1 MKTTYFRSR
10 YFRWFLAL
18 MQVSG
23 TVFAQH
29 HSEQNHAHY
38 VPPKDS
44 LVSQKLAHWQDIK
57 FGLLMHWGTYSKWGI
72 VESWSLCP
80 EDEGW
85 CERRGPYAANWYE
98 YKKAYENIRTTFNP
112 TAFNPERWATAAK
125 DAGMKYVVFTTKH
138 HDGFC
143 MFDTKQTDY
152 KITDPKTAFS
162 SNPRSNI
169 AKEVFTAFRGKDF
182 MIGAYFS
189 KPDWHIPYYW
199 DPYFPPKDRNVSY
212 APKKYPQKWQQFKDF
227 TYNQIQ
233 ELMTDYGKIDIL
245 WLDGGWVRPAST
257 IDSTISWQR
266 TIPYDQDI
274 DMARIAGMGRRKQPG
289 LLVVD
294 RTVTGEFENYVTPE
308 QSIPDSYMPIPWESC
323 MTMGDSWSYI
333 PKENFKS
340 ARKLIHTLV
349 DIVAKNGNLLLNIAP
364 SPDGDWHPEAYQRL
378 QEIGAWL
385 RVNGE
390 SIYGTKPVA
399 PYRQKQWAYTG
410 NGKTRYQT
418 YLPTDQEAVP
428 ATITLNNVTQN
439 KPTVKLLGYT
449 KSLKASKT
457 SEGLVVTLP
466 EPARQLLA
474 TQPAWVFKL
483 ESAER

>member
-1 MKTTYFRSR
+1 MKNTYFNSL
-10 YFRWFLAL
+10 YYGWLL
-18 MQVSG
+18 SLLLVSSTG
-23 TVFAQH
+23 FAQQ

-44 LVSQKLAHWQDIK
+44 LVSRKLAQWQDIK

-85 CERRGPYAANWYE
+85 CERRGPYAGNWYE
-98 YKKAYENIRTTFNP
+98 YKKAYEDIRTTFNP
-112 TAFNPERWATAAK
+112 TEFNPERWASAAK

-169 AKEVFTAFRGKDF
+169 AKEVFSAFRDKNF
-182 MIGAYFS
+182 MVGAYFS

-274 DMARIAGMGRRKQPG
+274 DMARIASMGRSKQPG

-308 QSIPDSYMPIPWESC
+308 QSIPDAYMPIPWESC

-364 SPDGDWHPEAYQRL
+364 SPNGDWHPEAYQRL

-410 NGKTRYQT
+410 NGKTKYQT
-418 YLPTDQEAVP
+418 YLPAEKETVP
-428 ATITLNNVTQN
+428 ATITLNNVTQS
-439 KPTVKLLGYT
+439 KPTVKLLGYA

-457 SEGLVVTLP
+457 AEGLVVVLP
-466 EPARQLLA
+466 EAARQLLA
-474 TQPAWVFKL
+474 AQPAWVFKL
-483 ESAER
+483 EEK

>member
-1 MKTTYFRSR
+1 MMNMPCIKRLISSSLVFFALNPCSL
-10 YFRWFLAL
+10 LA
-18 MQVSG
+18 Q
-23 TVFAQH
+23 QH
-29 HSEQNHAHY
+29 AEQNHAHY
-38 VPPKDS
+38 VVPKDS
-44 LVSQKLAHWQDIK
+44 LVRQKLAQWQDIK
-57 FGLLMHWGTYSKWGI
+57 FGLLMHWGTYSTWGV

-85 CERRGPYAANWYE
+85 CVRRGPHAANWYD
-98 YKKAYENIRTTFNP
+98 YKRAYENLQTTFNP
-112 TAFNPERWATAAK
+112 TKFNPERWAVAAK

-143 MFDTKQTDY
+143 MFDTKQTGY
-152 KITDPKTAFS
+152 KITDPKTPFS
-162 SNPRSNI
+162 TNPRSNV
-169 AKEVFTAFRGKDF
+169 AKEIFGAFRSQDF
-182 MIGAYFS
+182 MVGAYFS
-189 KPDWHIPYYW
+189 KPDWHVPYYW

-212 APKKYPQKWQQFKDF
+212 APKKYPERWQQFKDF

-233 ELMTDYGKIDIL
+233 ELMTGYGKIDIL

-274 DMARIAGMGRRKQPG
+274 DMARIARMGRSHQPG

-308 QSIPDSYMPIPWESC
+308 QSIPDTYLPIPWESC

-340 ARKLIHTLV
+340 SRKLVQTLV

-364 SPDGDWHPEAYQRL
+364 GPDGEWHEEAYGRL
-378 QEIGAWL
+378 KEIGAWL

-399 PYRQKQWAYTG
+399 PYRQKQWAFTG
-410 NGKTRYQT
+410 NGNATYQT
-418 YLPTDQEAVP
+418 YLPTDGETPP
-428 ATITLNNVTQN
+428 ATVTLAGVSSKTKVT
-439 KPTVKLLGYT
+439 LLGYS
-449 KSLKASKT
+449 KSLKTRST
-457 SEGLVVTLP
+457 PEGLVVSLP
-466 EPARQLLA
+466 EPVRQLL
-474 TQPAWVFKL
+474 TNQPAWVFKIQ
-483 ESAER
+483 

>member
-1 MKTTYFRSR
+1 MKSNPFRSI
-10 YFRWFLAL
+10 FTSSLLAISL
-18 MQVSG
+18 LPGSLS
-23 TVFAQH
+23 AQQ
-29 HSEQNHAHY
+29 HSEQSHAHY
-38 VPPKDS
+38 IPPKDS
-44 LVSQKLAHWQDIK
+44 LVRQKLAHWQDIK
-57 FGLLMHWGTYSKWGI
+57 FGLLMHWGTYSTWGI

-85 CERRGPYAANWYE
+85 CVRRGPYAANWYD
-98 YKKAYENIRTTFNP
+98 YKRAYENLQTTFNP
-112 TAFNPERWATAAK
+112 TEFNPERWATAAK
-125 DAGMKYVVFTTKH
+125 EAGMKYVVFTTKH

-152 KITDPKTAFS
+152 KITSPKTPFS

-169 AKEVFTAFRGKDF
+169 AKEVFNAFRNQNF
-182 MIGAYFS
+182 MVGAYFS
-189 KPDWHIPYYW
+189 KPDWHTPYYW

-212 APKKYPQKWQQFKDF
+212 APKKYPERWQKFKDF

-274 DMARIAGMGRRKQPG
+274 DMGRIASMGRSRQPG

-308 QSIPDSYMPIPWESC
+308 QSIPDSYLPIPWESC

-333 PKENFKS
+333 PKENFKPT
-340 ARKLIHTLV
+340 RKLIHTLV

-364 SPDGDWHPEAYQRL
+364 SPNGDWHPEAYQRL

-385 RVNGE
+385 RINGE
-390 SIYGTKPVA
+390 SIYNTKPVA

-410 NGKTRYQT
+410 NGQTMYQT
-418 YLPTDQEAVP
+418 YLPTEQETPP
-428 ATITLNNVTQN
+428 ATITLTNITDTKNLV
-439 KPTVKLLGYT
+439 VRLLGYT
-449 KSLKASKT
+449 KPLKATKSA
-457 SEGLVVTLP
+457 EGLTVSLP
-466 EPARQLLA
+466 NAARQWLS
-474 TQPAWVFKL
+474 TQPAWVFKV
-483 ESAER
+483 SGQ

>member
-1 MKTTYFRSR
+1 MKRQSFYSR
-10 YFRWFLAL
+10 CYAWLVASCLLPGTLLA
-18 MQVSG
+18 Q
-23 TVFAQH
+23 Q
-29 HSEQNHAHY
+29 HSEQNHTHY
-38 VPPKDS
+38 ITPTDS
-44 LVSQKLAHWQDIK
+44 LVRQKLTQWQGIK
-57 FGLLMHWGTYSKWGI
+57 FGLLMHWGTYSQWGI

-85 CERRGPYAANWYE
+85 CVRRGPYAANWYD
-98 YKKAYENIRTTFNP
+98 YKRAYENLQTTFNP
-112 TAFNPERWATAAK
+112 TEFNPERWATAAK
-125 DAGMKYVVFTTKH
+125 EAGMKYVVFTTKH

-152 KITDPKTAFS
+152 KITDPKSPFS
-162 SNPRSNI
+162 SNPRSNV
-169 AKEVFTAFRGKDF
+169 AKEVFNAFRAQNF
-182 MIGAYFS
+182 MVGAYFS
-189 KPDWHIPYYW
+189 KPDWHTPYYW

-212 APKKYPQKWQQFKDF
+212 SPQKYPERWQKFKDF

-245 WLDGGWVRPAST
+245 WLDGGWVRPRTT

-274 DMARIAGMGRRKQPG
+274 DMARIARMGRSHQPG

-333 PKENFKS
+333 PKENFKPT
-340 ARKLIHTLV
+340 RKLIHTLV

-364 SPDGDWHPEAYQRL
+364 SPNGDWHPEAYQRL

-385 RVNGE
+385 RINGE
-390 SIYGTKPVA
+390 SIYDTKPVA

-410 NGKTRYQT
+410 NGSTVYQT
-418 YLPTDQEAVP
+418 YLPVEQETP
-428 ATITLNNVTQN
+428 TATLTLSSIVKTS
-439 KPTVKLLGYT
+439 KPTIKLLGYAKPLKYS
-449 KSLKASKT
+449 KSSD
-457 SEGLVVTLP
+457 GFVVVLP
-466 EPARQLLA
+466 DAARKWLQS
-474 TQPAWVFKL
+474 QPAWVFKV
-483 ESAER
+483 SER

>member
-1 MKTTYFRSR
+1 MPVTI
-10 YFRWFLAL
+10 
-18 MQVSG
+18 M
-23 TVFAQH
+23 AQQ
-29 HSEQNHAHY
+29 HSEQNHSQY
-38 VPPKDS
+38 VVPKDS
-44 LVSQKLAHWQDIK
+44 LVRQKLAKWQTVK
-57 FGLLMHWGTYSKWGI
+57 FGLLMHWGTYSEWGV

-85 CERRGPYAANWYE
+85 CERRGPYSANWYE
-98 YKKAYENIRTTFNP
+98 YKKAYENLQTTFNP
-112 TAFNPERWATAAK
+112 TKFNPERWATAAR

-152 KITDPKTAFS
+152 KITDPKTPFS
-162 SNPRSNI
+162 KNPRSNI
-169 AKEVFTAFRGKDF
+169 AKEVFSAFRGQDF
-182 MIGAYFS
+182 MVGAYFS
-189 KPDWHIPYYW
+189 KPDWHVPSYW

-233 ELMTDYGKIDIL
+233 ELMTDYGKMDIL

-274 DMARIAGMGRRKQPG
+274 DMARIAQMSRSKQPG

-308 QSIPDSYMPIPWESC
+308 QSIPDTYLPIPWESC

-333 PKENFKS
+333 PKENFKPT
-340 ARKLIHTLV
+340 RKLIQTLV
-349 DIVAKNGNLLLNIAP
+349 DIVAKNGNLLLNVAP
-364 SPDGDWHPEAYQRL
+364 SPEGDWHPEAYQRL

-385 RVNGE
+385 RINGE
-390 SIYGTKPVA
+390 SIYDTKPVT
-399 PYRQKQWAYTG
+399 PYRKDKWAYTG
-410 NGKTRYQT
+410 NGLATYHT
-418 YLPTDQEAVP
+418 YLPAEQETAP
-428 ATITLNNVTQN
+428 ATITLSTVSQVG
-439 KPTVKLLGYT
+439 KSTVKLLGYS
-449 KSLKASKT
+449 KSLKTMKT
-457 SEGLVVTLP
+457 PTGTTVTLP
-466 EPARQLLA
+466 EQARQWLSS
-474 TQPAWVFKL
+474 QPAWVFKV
-483 ESAER
+483 ESR

>member
-1 MKTTYFRSR
+1 MRRIYFLLFFLNTLSR
-10 YFRWFLAL
+10 IALA
-18 MQVSG
+18 Q
-23 TVFAQH
+23 QH
-29 HSEQNHAHY
+29 AEQNHTHY
-38 VPPKDS
+38 VVPKDS
-44 LVSQKLAHWQDIK
+44 LVRDKLAQWQDIK
-57 FGLLMHWGTYSKWGI
+57 FGLLMHWGTYSQWGV

-85 CERRGPYAANWYE
+85 CERRGPHAANWYG
-98 YKKAYENIRTTFNP
+98 YKQAYESLQTTFNP
-112 TAFNPERWATAAK
+112 TRFNPERWATAAK

-152 KITDPKTAFS
+152 KITSSKSPFS
-162 SNPRSNI
+162 TSPRSNVT
-169 AKEVFTAFRGKDF
+169 KEVFSAFRNQNF
-182 MIGAYFS
+182 MVGAYFS
-189 KPDWHIPYYW
+189 KPDWHTPTYW

-212 APKKYPQKWQQFKDF
+212 SPKRYPERWQKFKNF
-227 TYNQIQ
+227 TYNQIE
-233 ELMTDYGKIDIL
+233 ELLTDYGKVDIL

-274 DMARIAGMGRRKQPG
+274 DMDRVARMGRSHQPG

-308 QSIPDSYMPIPWESC
+308 QSIPDKYMPIPWESC

-340 ARKLIHTLV
+340 THRLIQTLV

-364 SPDGDWHPEAYQRL
+364 GPDGEWHEEAYQRL
-378 QEIGAWL
+378 QEIGVWIKT
-385 RVNGE
+385 NGE

-399 PYRQKQWAYTG
+399 PYRQGQWAFTG
-410 NGKTRYQT
+410 TPKATYAT
-418 YLPTDQEAVP
+418 YLPKEGEALPVSM
-428 ATITLNNVTQN
+428 TLNSVSIAKGNTVT
-439 KPTVKLLGYT
+439 LLGYSKPLNVEKT
-449 KSLKASKT
+449 AS
-457 SEGLVVTLP
+457 GLIVSIP
-466 EPARQLLA
+466 EAARKQLSG
-474 TQPAWVFKL
+474 QPAWVFRI
-483 ESAER
+483 SQARR

>member
-1 MKTTYFRSR
+1 MKSNPFRS
-10 YFRWFLAL
+10 FLTSSLLAICL
-18 MQVSG
+18 LPGSLL
-23 TVFAQH
+23 AQQ

-38 VPPKDS
+38 VTPKDS
-44 LVSQKLAHWQDIK
+44 LVRQKLAQWQDIK
-57 FGLLMHWGTYSKWGI
+57 FGLLMHWGTYSQWGI

-85 CERRGPYAANWYE
+85 CVRRGPYAANWYD
-98 YKKAYENIRTTFNP
+98 YKRAYENLQTSFNP
-112 TAFNPERWATAAK
+112 TQFNPERWANAAK

-152 KITDPKTAFS
+152 KITDPKSPFS
-162 SNPRSNI
+162 SNPRSNV
-169 AKEVFTAFRGKDF
+169 AKEVFNAFRAQDF
-182 MIGAYFS
+182 MVGAYFS
-189 KPDWHIPYYW
+189 KPDWHTPYYW

-212 APKKYPQKWQQFKDF
+212 APKKYPERWQQFKDF

-233 ELMTDYGKIDIL
+233 ELMTDYGKVDIL
-245 WLDGGWVRPAST
+245 WLDGGWVRPAAT

-274 DMARIAGMGRRKQPG
+274 DMARIARMGRSHQPG

-308 QSIPDSYMPIPWESC
+308 QSIPDAYMPIPWESC

-340 ARKLIHTLV
+340 TRKLIHTLV

-390 SIYGTKPVA
+390 SIYNTKPVA

-410 NGKTRYQT
+410 NGSTLYQT
-418 YLPTDQEAVP
+418 YLPAEQETPP
-428 ATITLNNVTQN
+428 ATITLNNAPNSKKLV
-439 KPTVKLLGYT
+439 VRLLGYAKPLKVS
-449 KSLKASKT
+449 KSP
-457 SEGLVVTLP
+457 EGVTVSLP
-466 EPARQLLA
+466 DAARTWLS
-474 TQPAWVFKL
+474 TQPAWVFKV
-483 ESAER
+483 SRQ